1 MIAVEPIDCRW
12 SVDGVDMPAFHFFAD
27 SFRAERVDCADE
39 EAGAAR
45 QVSA

>member
-1 MIAVEPIDCRW
+1 MIAVEQINCDW

-27 SFRAERVDCADE
+27 SFQHERVDCSDK